1 MSILKCKEHFY
12 EYYKNLL
19 DLNPSVVAS
28 RIILQPDNTS
38 QNITTD
44 NISLTVDHLEKF
56 QEFILQELGTSDK
69 VKEELIEVIK

>member
-1 MSILKCKEHFY
+1 M
-12 EYYKNLL
+12 
-19 DLNPSVVAS
+19 
-28 RIILQPDNTS
+28 QPDTTS